1 MRLNNP
7 HSALRTLNLRRILT
21 ISILGRL
28 AHDIANRI
36 VYPFA
41 PELAAGLKIPLDQF
55 GALVS
60 LRNGVGIIGPVFGAL
75 SDRIGHR
82 RSLTIGL
89 LLVAIG
95 LGLIG
100 LSDGLTLPGFGF
112 VISGIGSAI
121 YIPTLLAYASER
133 TPYQRRGRVLGTIEL
148 SWAISGMIGLP
159 IMGLLIGSLGWR
171 APLIGLAVAAFVCAG
186 LTLLLEETPRTL
198 NITSPTLN
206 IGAIF
211 RNRSALA
218 FIATWFLVFFAFEN
232 VQVGYGS
239 WFESHFGLSTTARGG
254 ISTLFGIFELTA
266 SASSSLFLDRI
277 GKKRGVTG
285 GLSVA
290 VVGYLLLVT
299 LGPLALPWALAAISV
314 AFLGFEFSVVSG
326 ISVMSELVPQARGTM
341 LAMGVTAGSL
351 GRMAAD
357 LVGSAVTA
365 NVGFTLAAVMS
376 LVAGGL
382 TVVVFALG
390 VKERQ
395 DDKITR

>member
-1 MRLNNP
+1 MTNEQRRAASP
-7 HSALRTLNLRRILT
+7 ALKRILT

-55 GALVS
+55 GALVA
-60 LRNGVGIIGPVFGAL
+60 LRSGVGLSGPLLGAL
-75 SDRIGHR
+75 ADRIGHR
-82 RSLTIGL
+82 RALTIGL

-100 LSDGLTLPGFGF
+100 LSDGLLVPGLGF
-112 VISGIGSAI
+112 VIYGLGSAI
-121 YIPTLLAYASER
+121 YIPTLMAYASER
-133 TPYQRRGRVLGTIEL
+133 TPYPRRGRVLGTIEL

-159 IMGLLIGSLGWR
+159 IVGLLIGALGWR
-171 APLIGLAVAAFVCAG
+171 APLIGLAVAAAVCAG
-186 LTLLLEETPRTL
+186 LTLLLES
-198 NITSPTLN
+198 SPGPSGFRN
-206 IGAIF
+206 PDRPEPGFKVIF

-254 ISTLFGIFELTA
+254 ISTLFGLFELAA
-266 SASSSLFLDRI
+266 SVSSSLFLDRL

-299 LGPLALPWALAAISV
+299 LGPSALPWALAAISV
-314 AFLGFEFSVVSG
+314 AFLGFEFSVVSSV
-326 ISVMSELVPQARGTM
+326 SVMSELVPQARGTM
-341 LAMGVTAGSL
+341 MATGVTAGSL

-357 LVGSAVTA
+357 LVGSALTA

-376 LVAGGL
+376 LLAGGL
-382 TVVVFALG
+382 TVAVFALG

-395 DDKITR
+395 AVG

>member
-1 MRLNNP
+1 MMKDHMPTPRP
-7 HSALRTLNLRRILT
+7 ALRRILT

-28 AHDIANRI
+28 AHDLANRI

-41 PELAAGLKIPLDQF
+41 PELAAGLKIPLEQF

-60 LRNGVGIIGPVFGAL
+60 LRNGVGIIGPALGAL

-82 RSLTIGL
+82 RSLTMGL
-89 LLVAIG
+89 LLIAIG

-100 LSDGLTLPGFGF
+100 WGDGLIIPGLGF

-121 YIPTLLAYASER
+121 YIPTLLAYVSER
-133 TPYQRRGRVLGTIEL
+133 TPYQRRGRALGTIEL
-148 SWAISGMIGLP
+148 AWAISGMIGLP
-159 IMGLLIGSLGWR
+159 IVGLLIGSLGWR
-171 APLIGLAVAAFVCAG
+171 APLIGLAVAALGCAG
-186 LTLLLEETPRTL
+186 LTLLLEETPLQDLSGFENLTGL
-198 NITSPTLN
+198 TLN
-206 IGAIF
+206 IGAIL

-239 WFESHFGLSTTARGG
+239 WFESHFGLDTTARGS
-254 ISTLFGIFELTA
+254 ISTLFGMFELTA
-266 SASSSLFLDRI
+266 SASSSLLLDRI

-299 LGPLALPWALAAISV
+299 LGPVALPWALTAISV

-326 ISVMSELVPQARGTM
+326 VSVMSELVPSARGTM

-357 LVGSAVTA
+357 LIGSAVTA
-365 NVGFTLAAVMS
+365 NMGFTLAAGLS
-376 LVAGGL
+376 LLASGL
-382 TVVVFALG
+382 TVAVFALG
-390 VKERQ
+390 VKERHADQ
-395 DDKITR
+395 